1 MRSEQECTSESRL
14 LHSWRPSLKTV
25 FSAPRKKWFCRILF
39 FWGGRRGITK
49 RLLSQLKLFH
59 ASFCL
64 SVFPLKKKKKC
75 LRRDGKSA
83 ASVRCWSSTHVG
95 VLFDRHKQ
103 FFLQVNDGSNRL
115 RQLQRVFVHKAIH
128 CVAVHVLTHSV
139 DL

>member
-1 MRSEQECTSESRL
+1 MHFRERLRVGRL

-25 FSAPRKKWFCRILF
+25 FSAPRRKWFCRILF
-39 FWGGRRGITK
+39 FWGGPAWYHKETVITTQTFSCFILPE
-49 RLLSQLKLFH
+49 RL
-59 ASFCL
+59 SF
-64 SVFPLKKKKKC
+64 KKKKKC